1 MSFSTINSMSISVNS
16 SNFTNAFSKVAFH
29 TNLGAQRR
37 FAGSKWAIFDNVF
50 LKFSKTSAKSN
61 VSLLR
66 YNVFISKSLQVL
78 FPCI

>member
-1 MSFSTINSMSISVNS
+1 MSFSTISSISISVNS
-16 SNFTNAFSKVAFH
+16 SNFAYAFFKAAFH
-29 TNLGAQRR
+29 TNLGGQRS
-37 FAGSKWAIFDNVF
+37 FSGSKWAIFDNVF

-66 YNVFISKSLQVL
+66 YNVFISKSLQAF

>member
-16 SNFTNAFSKVAFH
+16 SNFTNVFFKAAFH
-29 TNLGAQRR
+29 TNLGAQRS
-37 FAGSKWAIFDNVF
+37 FAGSKWTIFDNVF
-50 LKFSKTSAKSN
+50 VKFSKTSAKSN
-61 VSLLR
+61 VSFLR